1 MYRVKICGIRSL
13 RDARIAIKAGADA
26 LGFLVGTRYY
36 AEDRVSPKKVRE
48 ILDSI
53 EEYITDLSSV
63 AKVLVTHQ
71 VKAEDILWILELIG
85 FDYVQLHDAI
95 AIKEIKRLRKAA
107 PSIKIVK
114 AIHGNG
120 ENPIETALMYAEHVD
135 AIVVDTMSK
144 NRNRI
149 RIGGTGRTHD
159 WNVTARIVEK
169 CPVPVIL
176 AGGLNPENVSY
187 AIKHVIP
194 YGVDVN
200 SGVEDRKGN
209 KEPGRVKVFVETAKG
224 LLLETAKNLLSGDSV
239 FTAKGLLMGSEQSL
253 VTGNQ
258 VISEE

>member
-13 RDARIAIKAGADA
+13 RDARIAVKAGADA

-36 AEDRVSPKKVRE
+36 TEDKVSPKKVRE
-48 ILDSI
+48 ILDDINHVSI
-53 EEYITDLSSV
+53 
-63 AKVLVTHQ
+63 AKVLVTHRLD
-71 VKAEDILWILELIG
+71 AGDILWILEAVR

-95 AIKEIKRLRKAA
+95 VIKEIKRLRKAV

-144 NRNRI
+144 ARNRM
-149 RIGGTGRTHD
+149 RIGGTGRVHD

-176 AGGLNPENVSY
+176 AGGLKPENVSY
-187 AIKHVIP
+187 AIKHVLP

-200 SGVEDRKGN
+200 SGVEDKKGN
-209 KEPGRVKVFVETAKG
+209 KEPGKVKVFVETAKG
-224 LLLETAKNLLSGDSV
+224 LLLEMAKNFSSDL
-239 FTAKGLLMGSEQSL
+239 
-253 VTGNQ
+253 
-258 VISEE
+258 

>member
-13 RDARIAIKAGADA
+13 KDARIAIKAGADA
-26 LGFLVGTRYY
+26 LGFLVGTSYY
-36 AEDRVSPKKVRE
+36 TNDGVSPRE
-48 ILDSI
+48 AEELLDSI
-53 EEYITDLSSV
+53 DYVSV

-71 VKAEDILWILELIG
+71 LDAGDILWILEPMR

-95 AIKEIKRLRKAA
+95 AIKEIKRLRKAM

-114 AIHGNG
+114 AVHGNG

-144 NRNRI
+144 TRNGM

-187 AIKHVIP
+187 AIKHVLP

-209 KEPGRVKVFVETAKG
+209 KEPGKVRMFIETAKG
-224 LLLETAKNLLSGDSV
+224 LLLFGSDQHLATGESAISGQWQATYV
-239 FTAKGLLMGSEQSL
+239 
-253 VTGNQ
+253 
-258 VISEE
+258 

>member
-13 RDARIAIKAGADA
+13 KDARIAIKAGADA

-36 AEDRVSPKKVRE
+36 TEDKISAKKVRE

-53 EEYITDLSSV
+53 DLKDCQNHSSV

-71 VKAEDILWILELIG
+71 ADAGDILWILESIR

-95 AIKEIKRLRKAA
+95 AIKEIKKIRKAV

-144 NRNRI
+144 TRNRM

-176 AGGLNPENVSY
+176 AGGLNTKNVSY
-187 AIKHVIP
+187 AIKHVLP

-224 LLLETAKNLLSGDSV
+224 LLLETAKGFSFDLQANQL
-239 FTAKGLLMGSEQSL
+239 TGLPANH
-253 VTGNQ
+253 V
-258 VISEE
+258 